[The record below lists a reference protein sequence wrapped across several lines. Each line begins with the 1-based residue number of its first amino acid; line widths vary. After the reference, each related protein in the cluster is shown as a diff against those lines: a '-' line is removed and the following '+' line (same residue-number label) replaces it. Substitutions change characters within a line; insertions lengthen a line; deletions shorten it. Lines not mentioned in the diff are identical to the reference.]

1 MIFFFGGGGGGYTG
15 VNKVPKSR
23 YAVDLIQFP
32 KLIGSEMSLPVDSL
46 FNFVNVFQLMNK
58 SDVSV
63 VERLVTV
70 ILNLFQESLPF
81 PCKVFT
87 S

>member
-1 MIFFFGGGGGGYTG
+1 
-15 VNKVPKSR
+15 
-23 YAVDLIQFP
+23 
-32 KLIGSEMSLPVDSL
+32 MSLPVDSL